1 MNILLVEDEQKIRQ
15 GLKKIIEDVI
25 TSKLYITEASNG
37 REALDWLK
45 TQDQVDLI
53 ITDIRMSE
61 MNGIE
66 LIKRAK
72 ESHPNLLFV
81 VISGYD
87 EFVYAREALR
97 YGVSDY
103 LLKPIERVEL
113 AQVLQKISLQLQG
126 TNQPNSKATVTA
138 VTDDTDRLLIRR
150 VRELVNEYLNQ
161 DISLQ
166 FLAERVYLNP
176 KYLSNMFKRETGQNL
191 SDFVTERRMEKARKL
206 LKETTL
212 KVSEVAMMCG
222 IANHKYFAS
231 LFKQHTG
238 CTPSEFR
245 DQ

>member
-1 MNILLVEDEQKIRQ
+1 MHILLVEDELKIRQ

-25 TSKLYITEASNG
+25 TSKLRITEASNG

-61 MNGIE
+61 MNGID

-87 EFVYAREALR
+87 EFTYAREALR

-113 AQVLQKISLQLQG
+113 AQVLQKISLQLHI
-126 TNQPNSKATVTA
+126 TKQPNSKATVA
-138 VTDDTDRLLIRR
+138 DVPDDTDRLLIRR